1 MKKDDQTQGR
11 KVNFGIE
18 KLSEK
23 DEEEYGPEVTT

>member
-1 MKKDDQTQGR
+1 MRKDDQTQVR

-23 DEEEYGPEVTT
+23 DEEEYGPEVTD